1 MILYPWWPKMV
12 VLVGVMLKMKVWSL
26 NYYHK
31 MMSMAALV
39 KMKERLMLLMNVLV
53 VKCPVVT

>member
-1 MILYPWWPKMV
+1 MV

>member
-1 MILYPWWPKMV
+1 MV

-31 MMSMAALV
+31 MMSLAVLL
-39 KMKERLMLLMNVLV
+39 KMKKRLMLWMNVLV